1 VSKNRNN
8 VVKLM
13 VLGQLSSV
21 NVLKA
26 DGFLEKVAV
35 KAYQK
40 RLGQLAAR
48 ERHSTAKRYLEN
60 IKNKF

>member
-1 VSKNRNN
+1 
-8 VVKLM
+8 M